1 MELEGRNSMKSDIN
15 GAAYLM
21 SWGSEMA
28 SLSNIPSVMYLSLV
42 AALEQSSIFL
52 PNLMFLQSPANHKIV
67 PQDPL
72 LSPQVRH

>member
-1 MELEGRNSMKSDIN
+1 MKSDIN

-42 AALEQSSIFL
+42 AALEQSSNRTQY
-52 PNLMFLQSPANHKIV
+52 PTYRRGVGVGVERK
-67 PQDPL
+67 DGD
-72 LSPQVRH
+72 

>member
-1 MELEGRNSMKSDIN
+1 MELEGRSSMKSDIN

-42 AALEQSSIFL
+42 AALEQSSNRTQYPTYRREEFQTGHRCEGDL
-52 PNLMFLQSPANHKIV
+52 H
-67 PQDPL
+67 
-72 LSPQVRH
+72 H